1 LYDWPVHAERLV
13 WVFLSE
19 IVEIN
24 IASNGGTFA
33 AHKDIFF
40 VPFRASEFFS
50 VFMSGDKFVSF
61 SPKHCGCVSS
71 SFGIKKVVRESQ
83 WIGGYGKPYISN
95 WSTAQLGA
103 VL

>member
-1 LYDWPVHAERLV
+1 
-13 WVFLSE
+13 
-19 IVEIN
+19 
-24 IASNGGTFA
+24 
-33 AHKDIFF
+33 
-40 VPFRASEFFS
+40 
-50 VFMSGDKFVSF
+50 MSGDKFVSF

-71 SFGIKKVVRESQ
+71 SFGIKKVARESQ